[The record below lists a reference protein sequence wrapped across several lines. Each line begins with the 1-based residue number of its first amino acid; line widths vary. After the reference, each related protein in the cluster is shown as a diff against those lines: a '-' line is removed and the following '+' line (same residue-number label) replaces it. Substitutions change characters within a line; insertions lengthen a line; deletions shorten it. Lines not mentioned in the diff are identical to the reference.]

1 MGVELEDF
9 ITLATPEGVDLEMS
23 LAGVGS
29 RMIAGGIDLLV
40 KLLLLG
46 ALAAVLAAVGAAG
59 VALLTIGSFLV
70 LFGYDVLFE
79 VLGHGQTP
87 GKRLAGLRVVRSDGS
102 PVDLPS
108 SAVRNIA
115 RLIDGPPLAYVPAVV
130 GILVTRNNQR
140 PGDLAGDTVVIRA
153 VAHQRRRCRGQGP
166 GPVPGR
172 GRGRGRGR
180 RVAGERPPAAGPA
193 ATAADWDVSGIGP
206 DELAV
211 VRRFL
216 ERRDA
221 LPPAARRTL
230 ALQLAD
236 GLRARVTGA
245 PPDGSAEGFL
255 ETLLATK
262 AARRGRVA
270 PPDSPG

>member
-1 MGVELEDF
+1 MELEDF
-9 ITLATPEGVDLEMS
+9 IRLATPEGVELEMS

-29 RMIAGGIDLLV
+29 RMIAGGLDLLV
-40 KLLLLG
+40 KLVLIG

-59 VALLTIGSFLV
+59 VALLTIASFLL

-153 VAHQRRRCRGQGP
+153 VAPRRRRRRRRRRGG
-166 GPVPGR
+166 G
-172 GRGRGRGR
+172 
-180 RVAGERPPAAGPA
+180 AERALAAGPP

-216 ERRDA
+216 DRRDA

-236 GLRARVTGA
+236 GLRPRVTGA

-255 ETLLATK
+255 ET
-262 AARRGRVA
+262 
-270 PPDSPG
+270 

>member
-1 MGVELEDF
+1 MELEDF
-9 ITLATPEGVDLEMS
+9 IRLATPEGVELEMS

-29 RMIAGGIDLLV
+29 RMIAGGVDLLI
-40 KLLLLG
+40 KLVLIV
-46 ALAAVLAAVGAAG
+46 ALIAVLAAAGSAG
-59 VALLTIGSFLV
+59 VALLTIGSFVV

-153 VAHQRRRCRGQGP
+153 VARPGRRRRRRS
-166 GPVPGR
+166 R
-172 GRGRGRGR
+172 GRP
-180 RVAGERPPAAGPA
+180 ADRPPATG
-193 ATAADWDVSGIGP
+193 ATAADWDVSAIGP

-230 ALQLAD
+230 AVQLAN
-236 GLRARVTGA
+236 GLRPRVTGA

-262 AARRGRVA
+262 AARRGGVA
-270 PPDSPG
+270 PPDAPG